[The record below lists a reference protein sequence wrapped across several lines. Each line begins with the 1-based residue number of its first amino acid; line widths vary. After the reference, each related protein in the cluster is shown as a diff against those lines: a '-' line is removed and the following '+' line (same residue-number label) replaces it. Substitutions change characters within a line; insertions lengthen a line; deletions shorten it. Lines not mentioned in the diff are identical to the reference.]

1 MSFCDKIRVTEINSQ
16 KGRLHMK
23 TLFTFILIQ
32 LGLGAISLFFNH
44 ISIFESIFFGILMHS
59 ILLTNT
65 ELDPTII
72 ILICVILSIVS
83 IGLQR
88 TKVGLFLLS
97 PLFSLF
103 WGWWFSY
110 LMFTDS
116 GNVTTF
122 ERYIV
127 WGIIGLLTFG
137 LHLASYR
144 AGIQK
149 RRIASGEL

>member
-1 MSFCDKIRVTEINSQ
+1 
-16 KGRLHMK
+16 MK
-23 TLFTFILIQ
+23 ALFTFILVQ
-32 LGLGAISLFFNH
+32 LGLGTILLFFNH
-44 ISIFESIFFGILMHS
+44 ISIFESIFFGIVLYG

-72 ILICVILSIVS
+72 ILICIVSAIVS

-88 TKVGLFLLS
+88 TKAGLFLLA

-110 LMFTDS
+110 LIFTDS
-116 GNVTTF
+116 GNVATI

-149 RRIASGEL
+149 RRIASGEI